1 MSVEDLRS
9 VWERLERLHVY
20 IERIPQ
26 KAGAIG
32 LKTKIDAV
40 CEVFPIGRH
49 YDNIVEDLR
58 RLLPETVDER
68 LREVEVYCGKLGA
81 PYGPHIIAEV
91 AGILAELQRF
101 RSAHGWAPAAPV
113 GQAGRMPAMAEMWG
127 LLGRMQV
134 LGARVGES

>member
-1 MSVEDLRS
+1 MSVEDLRNIHER
-9 VWERLERLHVY
+9 VERLQVY
-20 IERIPQ
+20 IGSIPQ

-40 CEVFPIGRH
+40 CAVFPIGMH
-49 YDNIVEDLR
+49 YDHIVEELR

-91 AGILAELQRF
+91 AGILAELQSF
-101 RSAHGWAPAAPV
+101 RSAHGWVPAAPV
-113 GQAGRMPAMAEMWG
+113 GQAGRMPAMAEMRG
-127 LLGRMQV
+127 LLSRLKGLAV
-134 LGARVGES
+134 